1 MLADAAEAD
10 LNLIRYA
17 QSPGRPHVAV
27 YLTEV
32 IFRVDYLMKRRWN
45 GKLIQETLGSR
56 VRLLISPARRSF
68 EDFPR

>member
-1 MLADAAEAD
+1 MLSDAPEAD

-17 QSPGRPHVAV
+17 QSPGRPHVVV

-32 IFRVDYLMKRRWN
+32 IFRVDYLMKRKWTS
-45 GKLIQETLGSR
+45 KLMRDTIENRSTFVILP
-56 VRLLISPARRSF
+56 VHRSF